1 MERREFL
8 ALCGVLGAGTV
19 MQSGCET
26 TARSTVKSKPNVV
39 LIVADDLGY
48 GELSVQGS
56 KDILTPNIDSIAR
69 NGVRFTDG
77 YVTCPVCSP
86 TRAGLM
92 TGRYQ
97 QRFGHEFNPGPQGAE
112 SNVFGLPLSETT
124 LPQRMKQLGYTTG
137 MVGKWHLGNRDG
149 YYPTERGFDEF
160 YGFLGGAHS
169 YVNAKA
175 DTKNPI
181 LRGKTV
187 VDELSYTTEDFARE
201 ACSFVD
207 RHKEH
212 PFFLY
217 VPFNAVHAPMDV
229 LEKYMAPYAS
239 IQDEKR
245 RKFAAM
251 LSALDAGVGSILSKL
266 NEHGLTDNTLVIFI
280 SDNGGPTQQITSKND
295 PLRGFKGQVLEGG
308 IRVPFM
314 MQWPGHIPE
323 GKTYSKPVISLDILS
338 TAIAAAGGA
347 IAPGD
352 KCEGVNLVPYIN
364 REITGA
370 PHDALH
376 WRQGENYAVR
386 MGNYKLVKQ
395 TDEPLALYE
404 LLNDIHEDN
413 NIASQMPEKV
423 KELQAAWDA
432 WNVHNIAPLWDRAP
446 RSGQRQRAVT
456 R

>member
-8 ALCGVLGAGTV
+8 ALCGILGAGTV
-19 MQSGCET
+19 LPSGCQT
-26 TARSTVKSKPNVV
+26 TTRTAHTSKPNVV

-97 QRFGHEFNPGPQGAE
+97 QRFGHEFNPGPQGTEA
-112 SNVFGLPLSETT
+112 NVFGLPLTETT
-124 LPQRMKQLGYTTG
+124 LPQRMKQLGYATG
-137 MVGKWHLGNRDG
+137 MVGKWHLGNREG
-149 YYPTERGFDEF
+149 YYPTDRGFDEF

-169 YVNAKA
+169 YVDAKA
-175 DTKNPI
+175 DSKNPI

-187 VDELSYTTEDFARE
+187 VDEINYTTDDFARE
-201 ACSFVD
+201 ACGFID
-207 RHKEH
+207 RNKSH

-217 VPFNAVHAPMDV
+217 VPFNAVHNPMDPP
-229 LEKYMAPYAS
+229 EKYVASFAS
-239 IQDEKR
+239 IKDQKR

-251 LSALDAGVGSILSKL
+251 LTALDAGVGSILGKL
-266 NEHGLTDNTLVIFI
+266 NEHELTSNTLVVFI
-280 SDNGGPTQQITSKND
+280 SDNGGPTAQITSSNGA
-295 PLRGFKGQVLEGG
+295 LRGFKGQVLEGG

-314 MQWPGHIPE
+314 LQWPGHIPA
-323 GKTYSKPVISLDILS
+323 GQTYSKPIISLDILP

-347 IAPGD
+347 IAPSD
-352 KCEGVNLVPYIN
+352 KCEGVNLLPYVI
-364 REITGA
+364 RDTAGA
-370 PHDALH
+370 PHDALY

-395 TDEPLALYE
+395 TDEPLALYQ

-413 NIASQMPEKV
+413 NIASQMPEKAQ
-423 KELQAAWDA
+423 ELQAAWDA
-432 WNVHNIAPLWDRAP
+432 WNVHNIQPLWERAP